1 MPYPYYNGYNAYQSP
16 YQNIYQQGYNPQPMN
31 IQPQQMQ
38 QNVQTPT
45 TPPTPPTSIMWV
57 NNEREAAMYPILPNT
72 AVALWDESSPVVYLK
87 QADASGKPTMK
98 TFDLVERT
106 ERVAD
111 NVLTQGEKLPDYATK
126 DDVRALA
133 AAMDGMNGT
142 FDAIRSEIDTM
153 KGDLY
158 GIAGKKKPAK
168 KPEVED
174 E

>member
-1 MPYPYYNGYNAYQSP
+1 MPYPYYNTQYP
-16 YQNIYQQGYNPQPMN
+16 IYQQPQYQTY
-31 IQPQQMQ
+31 QPQIVQPVMQ
-38 QNVQTPT
+38 QSQPQSVPQQTT
-45 TPPTPPTSIMWV
+45 TPPTSIMWV

-106 ERVAD
+106 ERISESVSAPE
-111 NVLTQGEKLPDYATK
+111 VKLPDYATK
-126 DDVRALA
+126 DEIQTLA
-133 AAMDGMNGT
+133 SVIDSMHGSLDT
-142 FDAIRSEIDTM
+142 IRSEMETM

-158 GIAGKKKPAK
+158 GIAGKKKPTK
-168 KPEVED
+168 KVDIED